1 LFFPTIDV
9 SILPMSITKEDV
21 KYIAALARI
30 GVPEDKLESMTKS
43 LGDIVQYVEQ
53 LQKLD
58 VENVK
63 PTSHAVPVGNVLR
76 PDVIKPSLTNS
87 QALAIAVEA
96 KDGCFKVPL
105 VIE

>member
-1 LFFPTIDV
+1 
-9 SILPMSITKEDV
+9 MSISKQDV
-21 KYIAALARI
+21 KYIAALARMD
-30 GVPEDKLESMTKS
+30 VPEDRLEGMTKT
-43 LGDIVQYVEQ
+43 LGAIVQYVEQ

-58 VENVK
+58 VSGVK

-76 PDVIKPSLTNS
+76 PDTVKPSFTNQ
-87 QALAIAVEA
+87 QALSIAVEA

>member
-1 LFFPTIDV
+1 
-9 SILPMSITKEDV
+9 MSISKNDV

-30 GVPEDKLESMTKS
+30 DVPEDKLEGFTQS
-43 LGDIVQYVEQ
+43 LGGIVQYVEQ
-53 LQKLD
+53 LQKLN

-63 PTSHAVPVGNVLR
+63 PTSHAVPLGNVLR
-76 PDVIKPSLTNS
+76 SDAVKVTLTKA
-87 QALAIAVEA
+87 QALSVAIEA

>member
-1 LFFPTIDV
+1 MPI
-9 SILPMSITKEDV
+9 SKEDV
-21 KYIAALARI
+21 KYVAALARI
-30 GVPEDKLESMTKS
+30 DVPEDKLEGFTKT
-43 LGDIVQYVEQ
+43 LGGIVRYMEQ

-58 VENVK
+58 VDNVK

-76 PDVIKPSLTNS
+76 PDVVKPSLTHS
-87 QALAIAVEA
+87 QALSIAIEA

>member
-1 LFFPTIDV
+1 MSLPPFDG
-9 SILPMSITKEDV
+9 SILPMSISKDDV

-30 GVPEDKLESMTKS
+30 HMPEDKLEGFTKT

-53 LQKLD
+53 LQTLD
-58 VENVK
+58 VDKVK

-76 PDVIKPSLTNS
+76 PDIIKPSLTN
-87 QALAIAVEA
+87 QEALSIAVEA
-96 KDGCFKVPL
+96 SNGSFKVPL